1 MEFYTCVNRLGNDLL
16 YRGYL
21 DGQRVTRKIRFSPTL
36 FVKSSKK
43 TGYHAID
50 GTSVEPRQFDT
61 MRDAKEYVAQYSEV
75 QNFKVYG
82 NTNYVAQ
89 FIYERFPSEIQFD
102 RDRINVTTI
111 DIEVASDD
119 GFPFPEDASHSII
132 SICIKNNIDDRYFVW
147 GLSDYDTNSALL
159 KTHSIVYRK
168 MESEEMLLKAF
179 LGHWESDTHC
189 PDVITGWN
197 TRLFDIPYLVNRI
210 NRVLGQEQTKRL
222 SPWSQVNYRQISV
235 KGKSLD
241 TYELYGI
248 QQLDYLDLF
257 QKFGYSYGAQES
269 YRLDHIANVVLG
281 ERKLSYDEVSSLHEL
296 YRTNHQKFIDY
307 NIKDVELVD
316 RLEDKMGLISLA
328 MTMAY
333 RGGVNYSDTFGTTM
347 IWDTI
352 IYRDLANKN
361 IVIPPNEDKFK
372 APYPG
377 GYVKDPMIGLH
388 EWVCSFDLNSLYP
401 NIIVQWN
408 MSPETII
415 DGVIPGVDVDS
426 CLGGNNNTNSTP
438 DSCMAAN
445 GARFRTDKQGIIPAI
460 IVQYYDERKLVK
472 KKMLEAKQVLENNT
486 DKSDL
491 QKVYQIERDINRYE
505 NQQMAIKILMNS
517 LYGAMGNQ
525 YFRYFDL
532 RVAEGI
538 TLTGQLAIR
547 WAEKAMN
554 TRLNKLLSTNNKDY
568 VIAIDTDSLYVSFA
582 DLISKFNPKSPVDFL
597 DEVCRTEFE
606 KILNDAYAELHERF
620 HCYSNRMEMKR
631 ESIAD
636 RGIWTAKKRYI
647 LNVYDNEGVRY
658 AEPKLKIMGIEAI
671 KSSTPSVCR
680 EALKQL
686 FKVIISGSET
696 KTQKAISSFKEYF
709 STLPPEEVSFPRG
722 VSDIK
727 KWADKQTKYKKGVPI
742 HVRGAIVYNYA
753 IREKGLEKKYTT
765 IQNGDKIK
773 FCYLKMPNSLRENV
787 ISFNQYLPSEL
798 QIHKYID
805 YDTQFEKTFLD
816 PILPILDAIGWA
828 YADNKTLED
837 FFC

>member
-1 MEFYTCVNRLGNDLL
+1 MDYYTCVNRWGNELL

-21 DGQRVTRKIRFSPTL
+21 DGQRVSRKVRFGPTL
-36 FVKSSKK
+36 FVKTTKK
-43 TGYHAID
+43 TGYQVID
-50 GTSVEPRQFDT
+50 GTPVEPREFET
-61 MRDAKEYVAQYSEV
+61 MKEAKDYVAQYSEV

-82 NTNYVAQ
+82 NTNYIAQ
-89 FIYERFPSEIQFD
+89 YIYSRFPNEIQFD

-119 GFPFPEDASHSII
+119 GFPFPEDAAHPVI
-132 SICIKNNIDDRYFVW
+132 SIAIKNNIDNRYFVW
-147 GLSDYDTNSALL
+147 GLGDYDESKALQ
-159 KTHSIVYRK
+159 TDYPIVYRK
-168 MESEEMLLKAF
+168 MESEKMLLKAF
-179 LGHWESDTHC
+179 LGHWESETHC

-197 TRLFDIPYLVNRI
+197 IRLFDIPYLVNRI
-210 NRVLGQEQTKRL
+210 NKVIGEEQTKRL
-222 SPWSQVNYRQISV
+222 SPWKQVNYRQIGV

-241 TYELYGI
+241 TYEIFGV
-248 QQLDYLDLF
+248 QQLDYIDLF
-257 QKFGYSYGAQES
+257 QKFAHSYGAQES
-269 YRLDHIANVVLG
+269 YKLGHIANVVLG
-281 ERKLSYDEVSSLHEL
+281 ETKLSYDEVSSLNEL
-296 YRTNHQKFIDY
+296 YMTNHQKFIDY
-307 NIKDVELVD
+307 NIKDVELVE
-316 RLEDKMGLISLA
+316 RLEDKMGLITLA

-352 IYRDLANKN
+352 IYRDLANRN

-377 GYVKDPMIGLH
+377 GYVKEPMVGIH

-415 DGVIPGVDVDS
+415 NGIVPGVDVDS
-426 CLGGNNNTNSTP
+426 CLIGKNAKDTTLNA
-438 DSCMAAN
+438 CMAAN
-445 GARFRTDKQGIIPAI
+445 GARFCTDKQGIIPAI

-472 KKMLEAKQVLENNT
+472 KKMLDSKQILENT
-486 DKSDL
+486 DKKDT
-491 QKVYQIERDINRYE
+491 QKIIQLEREISRYE
-505 NQQMAIKILMNS
+505 NQQMAIKLLMNS

-554 TRLNKLLSTNNKDY
+554 DRLNKLLASKNKDY

-582 DLISKFNPKSPVDFL
+582 DVVNKFNPKSPVDFL
-597 DEVCRTEFE
+597 DQVCKSEFE
-606 KILNDAYAELHERF
+606 KTLNTAYGELNDNFRCYA
-620 HCYSNRMEMKR
+620 NRMEMKR
-631 ESIAD
+631 ESIAN

-671 KSSTPSVCR
+671 KSSTPSACR
-680 EALKQL
+680 DALKSI
-686 FKVIISGSET
+686 FKVIISGSEV
-696 KTQKAISSFKEYF
+696 KTQKAISTFKDYF
-709 STLPPEEVSFPRG
+709 STLPPEAVSFPRG

-727 KWADKQTKYKKGVPI
+727 KWTDKQTKYKKGVPI
-742 HVRGAIVYNYA
+742 HVRGAIVYNHA
-753 IREKGLEKKYTT
+753 LKDKGLEKKYTA

-773 FCYLKMPNSLRENV
+773 FCYLKLPNSLRENV
-787 ISFNQYLPSEL
+787 VSFNEFLPPEL
-798 QIHKYID
+798 QIHKYVD
-805 YDTQFEKTFLD
+805 YDKQFEKTFLD
-816 PILPILDAIGWA
+816 PILPILDAVGWSHE
-828 YADNKTLED
+828 NRQSLED
-837 FFC
+837 FFA